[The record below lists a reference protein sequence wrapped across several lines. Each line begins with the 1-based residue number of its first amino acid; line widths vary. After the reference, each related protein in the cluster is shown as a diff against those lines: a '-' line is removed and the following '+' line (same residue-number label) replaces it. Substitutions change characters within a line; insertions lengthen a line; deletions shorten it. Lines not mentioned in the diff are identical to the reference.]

1 MRPSGAWKRAP
12 VLHPGCNR
20 HSHAAAPAEE
30 VKKID
35 FRRECGP
42 RIAFESELDNQEV
55 VMSYDTILFTR
66 EDAVAV
72 IKFNRPK
79 ALNAI
84 SPDVLREVNEALE
97 EIEED
102 STIKVLVLTGEG
114 EKAFV
119 AGADISHMV
128 NLTPLQARAFSRYGH
143 DTLFRME
150 QLPIP
155 VIACVNGF
163 ALGGGTEIAMACDFI
178 YAAEKAKFGQPEITL
193 GIIPGFGGTQRLSR
207 LVGKAM
213 AKELCMTGGMISAQ
227 EAKEIGLVN
236 RVFPDDAL
244 WEETMKAA
252 RKMAA
257 MGKVSLQAVKDCIE
271 HGLDVD
277 LKDGCHMEADAFGLC
292 MASPDAK
299 EGMSAFL
306 EKRKPDFQGE
316 RF

>member
-1 MRPSGAWKRAP
+1 
-12 VLHPGCNR
+12 
-20 HSHAAAPAEE
+20 
-30 VKKID
+30 
-35 FRRECGP
+35 
-42 RIAFESELDNQEV
+42 
-55 VMSYDTILFTR
+55 MSYDNILFTK
-66 EDAVAV
+66 EEAVAV
-72 IKFNRPK
+72 ITFNRPK

-84 SPDVLREVNEALE
+84 NPDVVREMTAALS
-97 EIEED
+97 EIGED
-102 STIKVLVLTGEG
+102 PSIKVLVLTGAG

-128 NLTPLQARAFSRYGH
+128 NLSPLQAREFSRAGQEM
-143 DTLFRME
+143 LFKME
-150 QLPIP
+150 ALPIP

-213 AKELCMTGGMISAQ
+213 AKELCMTGVMIGAQ

-236 RVFPDDAL
+236 RVFADDEL
-244 WEETMKAA
+244 WESTMKAA
-252 RKMAA
+252 RKIAS
-257 MGKVSLQAVKDCIE
+257 MGKVSLKHVKDCIE
-271 HGLDVD
+271 RGYDVD
-277 LKDGCHMEADAFGLC
+277 LKDGCYMESDAFGLC
-292 MASPDAK
+292 MASPDGK

-306 EKRKPDFQGE
+306 EKRKPEFKGE